1 MFRNCLTNYRF
12 SGRLFKF
19 FIVYIKKCV
28 VLEIDDDSPKRSLCS
43 AQIAQK
49 KDILALQIE
58 LKISF
63 IVLDCL
69 SKTHS
74 SETLEE
80 EEELNSL

>member
-1 MFRNCLTNYRF
+1 M
-12 SGRLFKF
+12 
-19 FIVYIKKCV
+19 
-28 VLEIDDDSPKRSLCS
+28 LEIDDDSPKRSLCS

-58 LKISF
+58 LEISF

-69 SKTHS
+69 SKTHP

-80 EEELNSL
+80 EEEMNSL